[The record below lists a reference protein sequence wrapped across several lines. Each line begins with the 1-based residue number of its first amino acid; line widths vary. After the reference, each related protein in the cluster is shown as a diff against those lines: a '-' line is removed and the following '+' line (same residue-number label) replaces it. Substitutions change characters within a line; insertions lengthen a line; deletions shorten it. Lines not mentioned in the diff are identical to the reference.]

1 MLGGINNELFFRSF
15 SGFIV
20 VAVLALILRWA
31 YSGNKSLVE
40 KQRRIGSEEE
50 YGLLKVAHSPKN
62 HIEGE
67 ILRQKL
73 LAVGIKA
80 TLSQTKTGPKI
91 LVFEEDLRIAKA
103 TLATDY

>member
-1 MLGGINNELFFRSF
+1 MLGGINNELFLRSF

-103 TLATDY
+103 TLATDN

>member
-1 MLGGINNELFFRSF
+1 MLGGINNELFLRSF

-40 KQRRIGSEEE
+40 KQRRIGSEED

-103 TLATDY
+103 TLATDN

>member
-1 MLGGINNELFFRSF
+1 LFLRSF

-103 TLATDY
+103 TLATDN

>member
-103 TLATDY
+103 TLATDN